1 MKALYLFI
9 TTEAEEPQAVS
20 QFIAG
25 YQSNGATW
33 AGTIDILE
41 NFADEDFDEDF
52 VRAKKADGY
61 DLFLRNTVTGV
72 TYTTNYG
79 ICKDLGML
87 YVVPS
92 GANSRV
98 FIQGFQKK
106 GANLICG
113 AGTSEYGNATSY
125 PCMFYDAA
133 PYEADGFEI
142 NDIRQCGTVYNITHI
157 QRRSSTRM
165 LVTLDGVTNTDSI
178 GLHTHGTPVYFADIS
193 GSDISPLPSGLK
205 YVTYSGTGNFFYI
218 DHTTTSGTI
227 NAGFGVGNYQSVSAG
242 TMTYGDTDSSQALVR
257 YESYLALF
265 PGQGLTFSGVGGFD
279 NNPNGL
285 NASTWWSEVS
295 GWGDICKIEYTLGS
309 GSYAGGARLY
319 YITQSYATPYIA
331 GKLAYIK
338 ENLGV
343 TWDDAIGLAMV
354 TASEGN
360 VYDSVNG
367 YGIIDPHSAITY
379 SATKTLATPVLTQT
393 INAVYSTTLSWDI
406 IPFAKSYEI
415 YFRDELFETLP
426 AQVTT
431 RICRIARQNKSKLNL
446 FKVRAVNE
454 RGNGEFS
461 NSVELPYYLQVGI
474 LVKKNPEGA

>member
-1 MKALYLFI
+1 
-9 TTEAEEPQAVS
+9 
-20 QFIAG
+20 
-25 YQSNGATW
+25 
-33 AGTIDILE
+33 
-41 NFADEDFDEDF
+41 
-52 VRAKKADGY
+52 
-61 DLFLRNTVTGV
+61 
-72 TYTTNYG
+72 
-79 ICKDLGML
+79 
-87 YVVPS
+87 
-92 GANSRV
+92 
-98 FIQGFQKK
+98 
-106 GANLICG
+106 
-113 AGTSEYGNATSY
+113 
-125 PCMFYDAA
+125 
-133 PYEADGFEI
+133 
-142 NDIRQCGTVYNITHI
+142 
-157 QRRSSTRM
+157 
-165 LVTLDGVTNTDSI
+165 
-178 GLHTHGTPVYFADIS
+178 
-193 GSDISPLPSGLK
+193 
-205 YVTYSGTGNFFYI
+205 
-218 DHTTTSGTI
+218 
-227 NAGFGVGNYQSVSAG
+227 
-242 TMTYGDTDSSQALVR
+242 MTYGDTDSTQALIR
-257 YESYLALF
+257 YESYLQLL
-265 PGQGLTFSGVGGFD
+265 PSLGITLSGVSGFD

-360 VYDSVNG
+360 VFDSVNG

-393 INAVYSTTLSWDI
+393 IDAVYSTTLSWDI

-426 AQVTT
+426 ANVTT

-461 NSVELPYYLQVGI
+461 NTVELPYYLQVGI
-474 LVKKNPEGA
+474 LVKKNPEGL